1 MIFTLSLKVLPE
13 KLGLLIGKSGSN
25 FKKIIIEIKKTILNK
40 TINITPEEWNSINV
54 FLRFEKGENY
64 IKAIINCNEEH
75 LEIIQNVLYKEVNY
89 FKDNTEHKE
98 YKEHKKFKEYKEF
111 KKYKKKE
118 IEECNILY
126 KIYTN
131 TNIKLY
137 EQNLNILKENIEKIP
152 LVYSVITL
160 NIKENIESN
169 INPIIIGNPINKY
182 IMIYIKIK
190 GNPEIK
196 ILNSVTNNYHETT
209 VYKQKLQEKI
219 NNFINLNKFKPIY
232 NFNDIEQNKEYRYCK
247 LSQMS
252 HSKRCISV

>member
-1 MIFTLSLKVLPE
+1 MIFTLSLKILPE

-89 FKDNTEHKE
+89 FKEHKE
-98 YKEHKKFKEYKEF
+98 FKEFKEF

-118 IEECNILY
+118 IKECNILY
-126 KIYTN
+126 KIYTDL
-131 TNIKLY
+131 NIKLY
-137 EQNLNILKENIEKIP
+137 EKNINLLKQSIEKVP
-152 LVYSVITL
+152 LVYSVIIL

-219 NNFINLNKFKPIY
+219 NNFIAINKFKPIY
-232 NFNDIEQNKEYRYCK
+232 NYNDIGKNKEYRYCK

-252 HSKRCISV
+252 HSRRCISV

>member
-1 MIFTLSLKVLPE
+1 MIFTLSLKISPE

-54 FLRFEKGENY
+54 ILRFEKGENY

-89 FKDNTEHKE
+89 FKEHKD
-98 YKEHKKFKEYKEF
+98 FKEFKEFKEF

-118 IEECNILY
+118 IKECNILY
-126 KIYTN
+126 KIYTDIS
-131 TNIKLY
+131 IKSY
-137 EQNLNILKENIEKIP
+137 EQNSNLLKQSIEKIP

-169 INPIIIGNPINKY
+169 INPIIIGNPVNKY

-190 GNPEIK
+190 GDPEIK
-196 ILNSVTNNYHETT
+196 ILNSVTNNYHEVTI
-209 VYKQKLQEKI
+209 YKHKLQEKI
-219 NNFINLNKFKPIY
+219 NNFIANKFKPIY
-232 NFNDIEQNKEYRYCK
+232 NYNDIGQNKDYK
-247 LSQMS
+247 LS
-252 HSKRCISV
+252 HIKRCISV